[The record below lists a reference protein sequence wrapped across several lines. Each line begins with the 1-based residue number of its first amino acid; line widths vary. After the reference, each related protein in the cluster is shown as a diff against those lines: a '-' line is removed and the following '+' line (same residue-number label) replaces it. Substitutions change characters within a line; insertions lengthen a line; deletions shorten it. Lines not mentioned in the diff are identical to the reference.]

1 LPQPQMQRVEPAVAA
16 KRLAE
21 ADEDA
26 KRALALME
34 KLAKRPNETDEQF
47 QKRKAALQS
56 EAHGAL
62 GMVHLQRDEP
72 EKAIEAF
79 KTAVSLEATPDP
91 EIYYRLGEVYAN
103 EGKKAEA
110 IEAFTKASELG
121 QGTPIKDFADKEIE
135 KLKKQ

>member
-1 LPQPQMQRVEPAVAA
+1 
-16 KRLAE
+16 
-21 ADEDA
+21 
-26 KRALALME
+26 ME

-62 GMVHLQRDEP
+62 GMVHLQKDEP
-72 EKAIEAF
+72 DKAIEEF
-79 KTAVSLEATPDP
+79 RIAVSLEAEPDP
-91 EIYYRLGEVYAN
+91 QICYRLGEVYAN

-121 QGTPIKDFADKEIE
+121 RGTPIKDLAEQEIE